1 MKSFAIVLVV
11 MGHCIQY
18 GSGNNFI
25 INQNFFN
32 STLFKTIYSFH
43 MPLFMIISGYL
54 FYNSINKYES
64 KEIVKRKLNSL
75 LVPVISFSIINSAI
89 HLFSG
94 STLSV
99 SFLISMFIDYVWF
112 LWAVLLLS
120 IVVVINKTFF
130 KDNILIYCILFILT
144 FFAPTYM
151 SIHLI
156 AYVYPFFIAG
166 YIFNKFKIK
175 IPSKVIFISSI
186 LFLIL
191 FIVLIKFY
199 NYDSYIYT
207 TGMSII
213 GNKHQLLI
221 DLYRLLIGFVGSAMC
236 ILFVNTVC
244 MCIKKIP
251 SIIIELS
258 NATLGIYLFSILVN
272 LVLVK
277 ITYNFNGINYLYLLI
292 ETIVVL
298 IICMIIIFIIKKSK
312 LLSRLFLGISK

>member
-1 MKSFAIVLVV
+1 MKNKRIKEIDILKSFAIVLVV

-94 STLSV
+94 LTLSV

-130 KDNILIYCILFILT
+130 KVNILHT
-144 FFAPTYM
+144 
-151 SIHLI
+151 
-156 AYVYPFFIAG
+156 VYT
-166 YIFNKFKIK
+166 YIFCT
-175 IPSKVIFISSI
+175 
-186 LFLIL
+186 
-191 FIVLIKFY
+191 
-199 NYDSYIYT
+199 YIYEHSFN
-207 TGMSII
+207 SI
-213 GNKHQLLI
+213 
-221 DLYRLLIGFVGSAMC
+221 C
-236 ILFVNTVC
+236 I
-244 MCIKKIP
+244 
-251 SIIIELS
+251 SIFYS
-258 NATLGIYLFSILVN
+258 RIYI
-272 LVLVK
+272 
-277 ITYNFNGINYLYLLI
+277 
-292 ETIVVL
+292 
-298 IICMIIIFIIKKSK
+298 
-312 LLSRLFLGISK
+312 